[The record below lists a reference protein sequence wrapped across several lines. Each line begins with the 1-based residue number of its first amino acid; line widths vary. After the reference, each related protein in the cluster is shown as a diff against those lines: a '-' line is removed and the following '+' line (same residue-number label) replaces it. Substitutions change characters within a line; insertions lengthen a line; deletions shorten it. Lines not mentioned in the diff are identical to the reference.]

1 MNHKE
6 ILDAFRSGE
15 LTISEVEEHLKGMKQ
30 QLKSPLSEGQKG
42 LWMLQKMSPG
52 MSAYNIPLCFRF
64 SKPIHAATFR
74 KALLVVQ
81 RQYPV
86 LASVIQEENGIPFQS
101 VQLSK
106 DLYFVEEDI
115 SAMKS
120 ADILPFLKEKAKEP
134 F

>member
-15 LTISEVEEHLKGMKQ
+15 LTISEVEEHLKGMKR

-64 SKPIHAATFR
+64 SKPIHAETFK
-74 KALLVVQ
+74 KALLFVQ

-86 LASVIQEENGIPFQS
+86 LAIMKEFPRNLISFHPAFRDVFQ
-101 VQLSK
+101 
-106 DLYFVEEDI
+106 I
-115 SAMKS
+115 SFFCES
-120 ADILPFLKEKAKEP
+120 LQNCFILF